1 MLSAGDP
8 DPGWCKICL
17 VAGGYPVVGGRHKQK
32 MVVHGDTRSPA
43 RRATGQA
50 VHAGRLGKWG
60 SSSTTAG
67 NKRLR
72 VAIVPVPL
80 NVLVHEEDHE
90 EVTFVKTG
98 MLVSHRSGS
107 LRPIEGDKRAG
118 REVSHR

>member
-1 MLSAGDP
+1 M
-8 DPGWCKICL
+8 
-17 VAGGYPVVGGRHKQK
+17 
-32 MVVHGDTRSPA
+32 
-43 RRATGQA
+43 
-50 VHAGRLGKWG
+50 
-60 SSSTTAG
+60 G

-90 EVTFVKTG
+90 EVTFVKTD